1 MKNNPMLPVGSTFNP
16 VAMLP
21 RSQPQGYSIGIILHG
36 TNPKIG
42 NLWIITLDHSFSAS
56 LLFEGKT
63 KTVVNSDAYKRDQM
77 RLGMKIALPNEIAS
91 ILGGWAAIPTWA
103 QSFILSP
110 SITQL
115 VGATGS
121 SQNPSNPVAPG
132 ALPAVN
138 AALGHLRPF
147 GRKQLTDHGIVKE
160 NSELA
165 CPARSGGVHI
175 YEAYYGFTE
184 TYEFCSYCDH
194 KRRMK

>member
-1 MKNNPMLPVGSTFNP
+1 MYGNLPPLTLPPGTTMVPKNPLT
-16 VAMLP
+16 
-21 RSQPQGYSIGIILHG
+21 GYSIGTILHG

-63 KTVVNSDAYKRDQM
+63 KTVVNSDAYKRDKM
-77 RLGMKIALPNEIAS
+77 RAGMQIALPNEIAS

-103 QSFILSP
+103 QSFILSS

-115 VGATGS
+115 GASSGS
-121 SQNPSNPVAPG
+121 SIKPSNPIAPG

-138 AALGHLRPF
+138 AALAHMRPF

-160 NSELA
+160 NNESS
-165 CPARSGGVHI
+165 CPARNGGVHI
-175 YEAYYGFTE
+175 YEAYYGFTDV
-184 TYEFCSYCDH
+184 YEFCQFCDH
-194 KRRMK
+194 KRSMKK